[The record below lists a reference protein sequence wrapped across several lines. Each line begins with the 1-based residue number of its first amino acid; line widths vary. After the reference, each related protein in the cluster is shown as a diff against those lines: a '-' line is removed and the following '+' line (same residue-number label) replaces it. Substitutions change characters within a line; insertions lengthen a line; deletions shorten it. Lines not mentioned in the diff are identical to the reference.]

1 MYTWTSFTAI
11 FALGVRG
18 VIRSEA
24 AIKAA
29 TTKATVVKNPKTFW
43 KRTMLECIV
52 AWPLGDYFLSR
63 NIFDYDM
70 SQIM

>member
-1 MYTWTSFTAI
+1 MYTWTPFTAT

-18 VIRSEA
+18 AIRSEA

-63 NIFDYDM
+63 NIFDYGM
-70 SQIM
+70 S